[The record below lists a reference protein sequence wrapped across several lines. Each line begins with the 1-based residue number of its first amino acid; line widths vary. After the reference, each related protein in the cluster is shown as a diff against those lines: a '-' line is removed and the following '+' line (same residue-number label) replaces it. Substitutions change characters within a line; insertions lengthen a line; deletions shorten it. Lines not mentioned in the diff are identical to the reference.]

1 MSALKHAP
9 KPRKEKKSGPRF
21 LHIDTDTNNT
31 GNDHFELFLLNV
43 ILQDIESWGALSF
56 SQCSIESCENCDYFG
71 EKLWDVQWIFMI
83 FPLCKNAKG

>member
-1 MSALKHAP
+1 MSALKRAP
-9 KPRKEKKSGPRF
+9 KPQKVKKSGPRF
-21 LHIDTDTNNT
+21 LHIDTDTNHT

-56 SQCSIESCENCDYFG
+56 SQRSIESCENCDYFG